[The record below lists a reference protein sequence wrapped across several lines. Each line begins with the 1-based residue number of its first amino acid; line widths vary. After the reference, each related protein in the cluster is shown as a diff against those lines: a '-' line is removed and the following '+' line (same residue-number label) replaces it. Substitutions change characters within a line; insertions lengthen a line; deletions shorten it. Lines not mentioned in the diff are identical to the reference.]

1 MKTILLIVGLAATT
15 AFAQT
20 RSPLDVRW
28 LGAQTVLVSDHT
40 AGVAYFVDAAAGK
53 VAREVKLT
61 GKPFGV
67 AGNFVAEMEAG
78 TVAELDAAGAVT
90 LRDLNPATGWF
101 GDAKTFAVAPA
112 AAAKT
117 DPATASWLSS
127 GYVARLWRLL
137 NTQPAGRLTA
147 ADLLDGIE
155 PRKE

>member
-61 GKPFGV
+61 GKPF
-67 AGNFVAEMEAG
+67 
-78 TVAELDAAGAVT
+78 
-90 LRDLNPATGWF
+90 
-101 GDAKTFAVAPA
+101 
-112 AAAKT
+112 
-117 DPATASWLSS
+117 
-127 GYVARLWRLL
+127 
-137 NTQPAGRLTA
+137 
-147 ADLLDGIE
+147 
-155 PRKE
+155 RKRGQSCE